1 MEASRETKLL
11 KLQIASEHWRNT
23 FACAMEDLA
32 DHENT
37 VWLRYEDL
45 AQDPEE
51 ELRRVVEAID
61 IEYDPDMIPG
71 ESHQLPFGSSEPHKW
86 FPIRTD
92 TNDKHLQHLDADM
105 TSAIRETVGDVAE
118 RFGYCPPTDS

>member
-23 FACAMEDLA
+23 FACATEDLE
-32 DHENT
+32 DHEDT

-45 AQDPEE
+45 AQAPEE

-61 IEYDPDMIPG
+61 VEYDPDMIPR

-86 FPIRTD
+86 FPIRAD
-92 TNDKHLQHLDADM
+92 TNGKHLQHLDAGM
-105 TSAIRETVGDVAE
+105 ASVIRETVGDVAE
-118 RFGYCPPTDS
+118 RFGYCTPTDS